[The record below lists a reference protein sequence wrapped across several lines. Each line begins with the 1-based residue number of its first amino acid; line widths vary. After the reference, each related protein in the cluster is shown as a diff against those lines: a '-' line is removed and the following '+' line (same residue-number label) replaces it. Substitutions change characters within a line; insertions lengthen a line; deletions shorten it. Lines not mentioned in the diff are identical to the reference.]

1 MADRFPKSAAI
12 IGLLAPLVRAV
23 PVDQVSA
30 PSCSAAVSS
39 IGNVLKANPTADA
52 LCAQLR
58 SVTGVTT
65 KTVTPTAGFTSTS
78 VIPIVTDTLTVT
90 APTSVVTVTAT
101 VQTCSNKQKREAA
114 TGVRKN
120 LKSKLNAGKTKSA
133 ALPKNSTKSK
143 VASKVKS
150 AASKVKG
157 QAAKAT
163 VVGGKKKNAS
173 KVKSAASKAASKL
186 KNTKSVSITVKA
198 GTGVN
203 KGTTVSAGIPGVI
216 TASAQA
222 GITQTLTISG
232 RIVYTVVTPSIRP
245 TVSSIVGGVRTIL
258 PPAVTTQ
265 APDFSKLSCA
275 SAPSN
280 LQQNACSMI
289 KNACQCVGLPSAK
302 NIIKT
307 VYPSNVP
314 TVTVYNSIA
323 VTYTS
328 VPILVKT
335 ATITATGCAPT
346 TTGSAPQAGAPQAGA
361 PAAGSSAAGAPAAG
375 SSAAGAPAAGSSA
388 SQSSSASIRQNQAS
402 SSASSAGSA
411 VTSAP
416 VLPTGC
422 DNAGVEWAV
431 YSVANSALG
440 NQKRALPID
449 AGLGGTGSGNGIA
462 AGGVSIFTS
471 TIKSTVSAAAA
482 GAVTSAANVVST
494 LSTKV
499 TSVASNAQA
508 SASAGVSS
516 LIGGLNNGVSSAVG
530 GASSAV
536 AGVSTIA
543 SNGQASV
550 SSIVNNGQ
558 ASISTI
564 ASNAQ
569 ASASSIVNNGQA
581 SASKIVNNGQA
592 SVSSIVNNG
601 QASIS
606 TIASNAQA
614 SASKIVNNGQASA
627 SSLVNNGQ
635 AGISSIAGNAQT
647 TAFAVRSSI
656 TSIAS
661 NAQASATS
669 IRGSVSSIVVGAQ
682 ASATSLRGEVPS
694 LIASARAAVQTSIL
708 GLRSDALSRLSP
720 MASGVSGK
728 TSNAK
733 DSVISA
739 PSVIDAFKTSGTALV
754 QRAYLIASKA
764 GTYTFTLKSAADQAM
779 LWTGSAA
786 QNAFSDSNVVCVANV
801 ATKGSCTYT
810 VDLQQGQYLP
820 YKVLLEHGTGQLSDF
835 DFTLTGP
842 GGDVVKNNVN
852 VMPGNLVRFGCNE
865 DKTFAPV
872 FGKL

>member
-1 MADRFPKSAAI
+1 MADRFSKSAAI

-157 QAAKAT
+157 KAPKAT

-265 APDFSKLSCA
+265 APDFSSKLSCA

-346 TTGSAPQAGAPQAGA
+346 TTGPAPQAGAPQAGA
-361 PAAGSSAAGAPAAG
+361 PAAGSSAG
-375 SSAAGAPAAGSSA
+375 GAPAAGSSA

-431 YSVANSALG
+431 YSVANSALS

-482 GAVTSAANVVST
+482 GAVTSAANVVGT

-508 SASAGVSS
+508 SASASVSS

-543 SNGQASV
+543 NNGQASV

-592 SVSSIVNNG
+592 S
-601 QASIS
+601 IS

-614 SASKIVNNGQASA
+614 SASKIVNNGQASV

-635 AGISSIAGNAQT
+635 AGISSIAGNAQASASAIRSSISSIAGNAQT
-647 TAFAVRSSI
+647 TASAVRSSI

-661 NAQASATS
+661 NAQASASS
-669 IRGSVSSIVVGAQ
+669 IRGSVSSIVAGAQ
-682 ASATSLRGEVPS
+682 ASATSLGGEVPS

-720 MASGVSGK
+720 MASGVSGQ

-733 DSVISA
+733 DSVASA

-865 DKTFAPV
+865 DKTLAPV

>member
-1 MADRFPKSAAI
+1 MADRFSKSAAI

-133 ALPKNSTKSK
+133 AVPKNSTKSK

-157 QAAKAT
+157 QAPKAT

-186 KNTKSVSITVKA
+186 KTTKSVSITVKA

-245 TVSSIVGGVRTIL
+245 TVSSIVGGIRTIL

-361 PAAGSSAAGAPAAG
+361 PAAGSSAG
-375 SSAAGAPAAGSSA
+375 GAPAAGSSA

-558 ASISTI
+558 ASISTV

-647 TAFAVRSSI
+647 TASAVRSSI

-661 NAQASATS
+661 NAQASASS
-669 IRGSVSSIVVGAQ
+669 IRGSVSSIIGGAQ

-720 MASGVSGK
+720 MASGVSGQ

-733 DSVISA
+733 DSVASA

-865 DKTFAPV
+865 DKTLAPV